1 MKDQILSR
9 EARKWAYGVV
19 VAALLVIGG
28 YEIVT
33 EGQVALWSTLA
44 AAILGISGSGLA
56 AANLPPKD
64 YSGDHPGNLL
74 D

>member
-1 MKDQILSR
+1 MKDHILSR

-33 EGQVALWSTLA
+33 EGQVALWTTLA

-56 AANLPPKD
+56 AANLPPKH
-64 YSGDHPGNLL
+64 GPEPHRL

>member
-1 MKDQILSR
+1 MKDHILSR

-33 EGQVALWSTLA
+33 DGQVALWTTLA

-56 AANLPPKD
+56 AANLPPR
-64 YSGDHPGNLL
+64 SGEHRL

>member
-1 MKDQILSR
+1 MKDHILGR

-64 YSGDHPGNLL
+64 YSENRL

>member
-1 MKDQILSR
+1 MKDHILSR

-44 AAILGISGSGLA
+44 AAVLGISSSGLA

-64 YSGDHPGNLL
+64 HSQHRL

>member
-1 MKDQILSR
+1 MKDHILSR

-33 EGQVALWSTLA
+33 EGQVALWTTLA
-44 AAILGISGSGLA
+44 AAVLGI
-56 AANLPPKD
+56 
-64 YSGDHPGNLL
+64 
-74 D
+74 

>member
-1 MKDQILSR
+1 MKDHILSR

-44 AAILGISGSGLA
+44 AAVLGISGSGLA
-56 AANLPPKD
+56 AANLPPKGQ
-64 YSGDHPGNLL
+64 SQHRL